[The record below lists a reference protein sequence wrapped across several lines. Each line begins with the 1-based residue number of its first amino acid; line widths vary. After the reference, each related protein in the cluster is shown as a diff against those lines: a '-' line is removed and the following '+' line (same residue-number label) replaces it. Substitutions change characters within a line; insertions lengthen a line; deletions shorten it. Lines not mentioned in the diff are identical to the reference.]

1 MVNGLTLKEKLTD
14 HVKFPEVIFQMILK
28 IRHNHR
34 DSDIK
39 LNSQTA
45 GVVATQVT
53 YWKGLFAPSLPR
65 KRCASEA
72 VFPSLSCTAPINCWG
87 KNEI

>member
-45 GVVATQVT
+45 GMVATQVT
-53 YWKGLFAPSLPR
+53 YWKGLF
-65 KRCASEA
+65 ASEA

>member
-45 GVVATQVT
+45 GMVATQVT
-53 YWKGLFAPSLPR
+53 YWKGLFAP
-65 KRCASEA
+65 
-72 VFPSLSCTAPINCWG
+72 LSQEKDVQVKQCFLLCPALHR
-87 KNEI
+87 